1 MQPGWLRRIN
11 WWRPSP
17 RLASIY
23 RAERSLGSGVQ
34 PVRSDIDVWGEEI
47 DATLGSHRSR
57 PVNTSRPINLWI
69 EPKINVWIFAQ
80 CQPRIDFKSNWCS
93 MVQFWFW
100 VTSSFQRALNW
111 YEWGVGAV
119 CLFSAFLKTAA
130 EWQCKISSVCVKR
143 AHFMQVWM
151 VSYRILI
158 FFCVLWHHTKCHVY
172 SCTAYLIF
180 MIICKYAKW
189 KL

>member
-1 MQPGWLRRIN
+1 MQAGWLRRIN

-23 RAERSLGSGVQ
+23 RAERSLGSNVQ

-47 DATLGSHRSR
+47 DAALGSHRSR

-69 EPKINVWIFAQ
+69 QPKINVWIFAQ

-100 VTSSFQRALNW
+100 VTSSFQREVLLCFRLFYVERLTDMNGA
-111 YEWGVGAV
+111 WGLCA
-119 CLFSAFLKTAA
+119 CFQPFLGLQWNDNA
-130 EWQCKISSVCVKR
+130 R
-143 AHFMQVWM
+143 
-151 VSYRILI
+151 YRV
-158 FFCVLWHHTKCHVY
+158 F
-172 SCTAYLIF
+172 A
-180 MIICKYAKW
+180 
-189 KL
+189 

>member
-23 RAERSLGSGVQ
+23 RAERSLGAGVQ

-57 PVNTSRPINLWI
+57 PVNTSTRPINLWI

-100 VTSSFQRALNW
+100 VTSSFQREVLLCFRLFYVDRLTDMN
-111 YEWGVGAV
+111 GAWV
-119 CLFSAFLKTAA
+119 LCACFQPFLRLQRNDNA
-130 EWQCKISSVCVKR
+130 R
-143 AHFMQVWM
+143 
-151 VSYRILI
+151 YRV
-158 FFCVLWHHTKCHVY
+158 F
-172 SCTAYLIF
+172 A
-180 MIICKYAKW
+180 
-189 KL
+189 

>member
-1 MQPGWLRRIN
+1 MTKGEMQPGWLRRIN

-23 RAERSLGSGVQ
+23 RAERSLGFTVQ
-34 PVRSDIDVWGEEI
+34 PIRSDIDVWGEEI

-57 PVNTSRPINLWI
+57 RVNTSTRPINLWI

-100 VTSSFQRALNW
+100 VTSSFQR
-111 YEWGVGAV
+111 GVLLCFRLFYVERLTDMNGARV
-119 CLFSAFLKTAA
+119 LCACFQTFLRLQWNDNA
-130 EWQCKISSVCVKR
+130 R
-143 AHFMQVWM
+143 
-151 VSYRILI
+151 YRV
-158 FFCVLWHHTKCHVY
+158 F
-172 SCTAYLIF
+172 A
-180 MIICKYAKW
+180 
-189 KL
+189 

>member
-69 EPKINVWIFAQ
+69 QPKINVWIFAQ

-100 VTSSFQRALNW
+100 VTSSFQREVLLCFRLFYVDRLTDMNVA
-111 YEWGVGAV
+111 WGLCA
-119 CLFSAFLKTAA
+119 CFQPFLGLQWNDNA
-130 EWQCKISSVCVKR
+130 R
-143 AHFMQVWM
+143 
-151 VSYRILI
+151 YRV
-158 FFCVLWHHTKCHVY
+158 F
-172 SCTAYLIF
+172 A
-180 MIICKYAKW
+180 
-189 KL
+189 

>member
-1 MQPGWLRRIN
+1 MTKGEMQPGWLRRIN

-57 PVNTSRPINLWI
+57 PVNTSTRPINLWI

-100 VTSSFQRALNW
+100 VTSSFQREVLLCFRLFYVDRLTDMN
-111 YEWGVGAV
+111 GAWV
-119 CLFSAFLKTAA
+119 LCACFQPSLRLQRNDNA
-130 EWQCKISSVCVKR
+130 R
-143 AHFMQVWM
+143 
-151 VSYRILI
+151 YRV
-158 FFCVLWHHTKCHVY
+158 FV
-172 SCTAYLIF
+172 
-180 MIICKYAKW
+180 
-189 KL
+189 

>member
-23 RAERSLGSGVQ
+23 RAERSLGAGVQ

-57 PVNTSRPINLWI
+57 PVNTSTRPINLWI

-100 VTSSFQRALNW
+100 VTSSFQREVLLCFRLFYVDRLTDMN
-111 YEWGVGAV
+111 GAV
-119 CLFSAFLKTAA
+119 CLFSAFLKTAV
-130 EWQCKISSVCVKR
+130 EWQCEISSVCVKR
-143 AHFMQVWM
+143 AHFMRV
-151 VSYRILI
+151 
-158 FFCVLWHHTKCHVY
+158 
-172 SCTAYLIF
+172 
-180 MIICKYAKW
+180 
-189 KL
+189 

>member
-47 DATLGSHRSR
+47 DAALGSHRSR

-69 EPKINVWIFAQ
+69 QPKINVWIFAQ

-100 VTSSFQRALNW
+100 VTSSFQREVLLCFRLFYVDRLTDMNGA
-111 YEWGVGAV
+111 WGLRA
-119 CLFSAFLKTAA
+119 CFQPFLGLQWNDNA
-130 EWQCKISSVCVKR
+130 R
-143 AHFMQVWM
+143 
-151 VSYRILI
+151 YRV
-158 FFCVLWHHTKCHVY
+158 F
-172 SCTAYLIF
+172 A
-180 MIICKYAKW
+180 
-189 KL
+189 